1 MPISDILTNIVANYA
16 QKGIDKVALFWKNK
30 QFNADIKEYFCRY
43 QSSVFESIDRESEFD
58 FGGVCEKIEN
68 ELLPELVLSR
78 SAPHLQ
84 QRKKARI
91 SFLNACYAYS
101 EARTTKQ
108 QQAVHQFV
116 EPIYGIIDDYLKNS
130 QKDSN
135 AYVTANA
142 VDDFEELIKECITT
156 LGSDIASIKQDLE
169 ISINYSGSFAEF
181 IDQIAPKPQ
190 LHVPFHYLNPRISF
204 FGRTKELQTLESFLF
219 DPDPIRMCVVS
230 GVGGS
235 GKSKL
240 VYEFVNLHSYDVNWK
255 FVYIQPERFER
266 ILAFNRWE
274 YDLNLAII
282 IDYAGRVS
290 EEIGLWLKTLCGT
303 VYPSRPNKLRLI
315 LLERQGTRF
324 DISNHLVF
332 PHWYQQLVGT
342 GEQKYT
348 VSPLIYQQD
357 FDNYFITLY
366 PLNNSDTRKLV
377 ESYSDSQFVPLK
389 KTDITTIMNR
399 LERISSKSP
408 QMKIPLFV
416 LFITDAY
423 INDSNIRRW
432 NANSILE
439 FIVDRLCNNLLVT
452 TCHGNKQLYND
463 VFQTLIFSTA
473 AKSWEIGTTL
483 PQPFQAA
490 SDHLNNLDPSSL
502 SLLVDE
508 INNVNYETNKI
519 NAIEPD
525 IIGEFLVLDYAKRN
539 YRHCS
544 EIFLSFWQNSDK
556 FLSFIRNAIGDFGN
570 SDYFSELFDFDL
582 SWLLCD
588 HTIECVKIVRYEL
601 WLELILVSNFRRAEK
616 ILKLMQANLTIPN
629 VCYNDLIVYS
639 RAINYSLEAFTHN
652 ASISWIEE
660 LTNSLIIIYNALFEE
675 PSTHHSDL
683 LAFVSYYVITLQ
695 TLIQIYDEYG
705 LNEKIVA
712 LVDHLSILSY
722 RYKDLPI
729 EQIISEAEELL
740 AVYSTCDSDDDIVM
754 YSADMDFIDIHP
766 ALKIPNT
773 NTLQD
778 SYGCTVD
785 PEEWYLYGIDIA
797 REAAYYDSFF
807 DQHQDYERFFDH
819 HVSYYAYSGSP
830 VYFIDEDNSDVILA
844 LNLASN
850 EVNIIFHDGEFIDL
864 CEDESLVIDLHDST
878 NIIEDIVENDLS

>member
-1 MPISDILTNIVANYA
+1 MPASDILANIASNYA
-16 QKGIDKVALFWKNK
+16 QKGIDKIALFWKNK
-30 QFNADIKEYFCRY
+30 QFNADIQDYFCRY
-43 QSSVFESIDRESEFD
+43 QSSIFENIDRECEFD
-58 FGGVCEKIEN
+58 FGGVREKIEN

-101 EARTTKQ
+101 AARTIKQ
-108 QQAVHQFV
+108 QQAVHRFV
-116 EPIYGIIDDYLKNS
+116 EPIYGIIDEYLQNS
-130 QKDSN
+130 QKDSI
-135 AYVTANA
+135 AYATANA
-142 VDDFEELIKECITT
+142 VDDFEEIIKDCITT

-219 DPDPIRMCVVS
+219 DPDPIRVCVVS

-240 VYEFVNLHSYDVNWK
+240 VYEFVNLHSFDVNWK
-255 FVYIQPERFER
+255 FVYIQPERFEK
-266 ILAFNRWE
+266 ILDFNRWE
-274 YDLNLAII
+274 YDLNLTII

-290 EEIGLWLKTLCGT
+290 EKIGLWLKTLCAT

-324 DISNHLVF
+324 DISNRLVF
-332 PHWYQQLVGT
+332 PHWYQELIGT

-357 FDNYFITLY
+357 FDNYFVTLD

-389 KTDITTIMNR
+389 KTDIATIMNR
-399 LERISSKSP
+399 LDRISSASP

-423 INDSNIRRW
+423 INGSNIRRW

-439 FIVDRLCNNLLVT
+439 FIVDRLSNNLLVT
-452 TCHGNKQLYND
+452 ICHGNKQLFHA

-473 AKSWEIGTTL
+473 ANNWEIGTTL

-502 SLLVDE
+502 CLLVDE
-508 INNVNYETNKI
+508 INNANYETNKI

-525 IIGEFLVLDYAKRN
+525 IIGEFLVLNYAKQN
-539 YRHCS
+539 FRHCP
-544 EIFLSFWQNSDK
+544 EIFMSFWQNSDK

-570 SDYFSELFDFDL
+570 SDYFSILFDSDL
-582 SWLLCD
+582 SWLLSD
-588 HTIECVKIVRYEL
+588 LTIDGVKEVRFEL
-601 WLELILVSNFRRAEK
+601 WLELILVSNFRRAVK
-616 ILKLMQANLTIPN
+616 ILALMLENLTIPN
-629 VCYNDLIVYS
+629 VCFKDLIVYS
-639 RAINYSLEAFTHN
+639 RAVNYSLEAFTHN
-652 ASISWIEE
+652 ASINWIEE
-660 LTNSLIIIYNALFEE
+660 LTGSLVAIYNTLYEE
-675 PSTHHSDL
+675 PSIRLIDL
-683 LAFVSYYVITLQ
+683 LPFVSFYIITLQ

-705 LNEKIVA
+705 LNDKIVT

-740 AVYSTCDSDDDIVM
+740 AVYNTCGSDDDIVL
-754 YSADMDFIDIHP
+754 YSAEMDFIDIHP
-766 ALKIPNT
+766 ALKIP
-773 NTLQD
+773 D
-778 SYGCTVD
+778 SSTIKDSQGCAVE
-785 PEEWYLYGIDIA
+785 PAEWYLYGIDIA

-807 DQHQDYERFFDH
+807 GQHQDYERFFDH
-819 HVSYYAYSGSP
+819 HVSYYAYSGNP
-830 VYFIDEDNSDVILA
+830 VYYIDEDNSNVFFT

-850 EVNIIFHDGEFIDL
+850 EVDIVSSDGEFIDL
-864 CEDESLVIDLHDST
+864 CEAESFEIDLHDSVVT
-878 NIIEDIVENDLS
+878 FEDIENSELI